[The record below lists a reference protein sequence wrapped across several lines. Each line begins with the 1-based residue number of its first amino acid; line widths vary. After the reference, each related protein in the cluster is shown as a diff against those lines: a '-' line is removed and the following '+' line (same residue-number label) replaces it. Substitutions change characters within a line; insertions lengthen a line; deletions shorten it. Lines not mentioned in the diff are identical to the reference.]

1 MQPSLGDYI
10 QTHILPNPQAG
21 QDWTDRRVAVVLS
34 FFFLCTTRDS
44 DLQVMVIMTQIK
56 RMNQLRDV
64 FLSLKYHILKKH
76 ISSNTWYMW
85 MFYILNNY
93 WKLVAVNSVCVGGR
107 NITKQKW
114 HVSRLMST
122 FTNQDTQNNL
132 NFPLDMYFYQKTVQ
146 NSICGLVCTRGLP
159 QSKPQRPG
167 EEQQNW
173 TCALSGF
180 MRKKK
185 WTWNCR
191 ENIDLT

>member
-76 ISSNTWYMW
+76 ISSNT
-85 MFYILNNY
+85 
-93 WKLVAVNSVCVGGR
+93 
-107 NITKQKW
+107 
-114 HVSRLMST
+114 
-122 FTNQDTQNNL
+122 
-132 NFPLDMYFYQKTVQ
+132 
-146 NSICGLVCTRGLP
+146 
-159 QSKPQRPG
+159 
-167 EEQQNW
+167 
-173 TCALSGF
+173 
-180 MRKKK
+180 
-185 WTWNCR
+185 
-191 ENIDLT
+191 